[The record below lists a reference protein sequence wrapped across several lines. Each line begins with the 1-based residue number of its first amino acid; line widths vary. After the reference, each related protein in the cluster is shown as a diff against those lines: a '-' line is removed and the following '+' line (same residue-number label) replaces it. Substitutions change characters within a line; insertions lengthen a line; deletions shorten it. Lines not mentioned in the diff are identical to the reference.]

1 MPNKRVAK
9 VKLVDFSSRIDE
21 THRLELGV
29 FESCQPGCF
38 RDFLVEVLATE
49 MSISAFD
56 GAVVDDV
63 VARADAGATITTSF
77 PASRQLR
84 WIAHVR

>member
-21 THRLELGV
+21 THRRELGV

-38 RDFLVEVLATE
+38 RDFLVEALATE

-63 VARADAGATITTSF
+63 VARGDAGAISQRV
-77 PASRQLR
+77 SRLR
-84 WIAHVR
+84 VN